1 MEKHKVLNLKQ
12 LFNRDHKKQQLVLIS
27 DVFYNET
34 TGEIET
40 YPSEYSAE
48 DYNYVI
54 EIGGRLFLAIEEI
67 NNTYEARICIGRYE

>member
-1 MEKHKVLNLKQ
+1 MNKNNVLDLKQ
-12 LFNRDHKKQQLVLIS
+12 LFNRGHETQKLVFIS

-40 YPSEYSAE
+40 DIPEYSAE

-54 EIGGRLFLAIEEI
+54 EIGGSLFLAIEED
-67 NNTYEARICIGRYE
+67 NNTYEARICIGKYE